1 MRTTVADIPKKKE
14 HEEAH
19 IIPKDILKSIP
30 DRSKIWFRRKPY
42 AAGFDRSLADDEK
55 WRGNEDR
62 WYCI

>member
-14 HEEAH
+14 YEEAH

-42 AAGFDRSLADDEK
+42 TAGFDRSLADDEK

-62 WYCI
+62 